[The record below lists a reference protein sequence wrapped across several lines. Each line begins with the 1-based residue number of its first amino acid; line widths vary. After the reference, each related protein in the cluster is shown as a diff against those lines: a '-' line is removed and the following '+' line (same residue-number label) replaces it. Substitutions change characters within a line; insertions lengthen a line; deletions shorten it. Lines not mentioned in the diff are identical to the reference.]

1 MPDVGIASMGA
12 LRSDPLRP
20 LEDSSE
26 QARQRV
32 FAGGFVGPLLE
43 FPFELNAIGHYVTFR
58 AFETTQLDRSTSSK
72 LKDICTIRLPV
83 PGNLGVAYNISY
95 ADQEL
100 GAVQKTI
107 VDAIGGDEGARGV
120 IGTLTAGAGIGAAVG
135 MLTGGGLTKGLIAG
149 AIGAGAMTA
158 VADVIQGGDSPLVGA
173 GLSAVVGELGTLGSA
188 GAAQFGIAR
197 NPHKVVLFESVGFRD
212 HSFRYE
218 FIPQSFPEAKRLQD
232 IIRQFKLAASPSFGA
247 ELKTGPVSLAAV
259 LGGRDAGKN
268 LSLGKHFFKYP
279 DYFDIE
285 YRYKDSLFTIGP
297 SVLTSIDVEYHPAGI
312 PSYARNSPED
322 ENPLPTATKLSLN
335 FKETEIV
342 TKENIREFNR

>member
-1 MPDVGIASMGA
+1 MPDIGMPSRGV
-12 LRSDPLRP
+12 SDPLSR
-20 LEDSSE
+20 LEDSSDA
-26 QARQRV
+26 ARAQRV
-32 FAGGFVGPLLE
+32 GIGSGGGPLLE

-72 LKDICTIRLPV
+72 LRDICTIRLPV

-107 VDAIGGDEGARGV
+107 VDALGGDSKTLEDIGV
-120 IGTLTAGAGIGAAVG
+120 VGAGAAIGAAVG
-135 MLTGGGLTKGLIAG
+135 MLKGGGLAKSALAG
-149 AIGAGAMTA
+149 AIGAATMKATA
-158 VADVIQGGDSPLVGA
+158 AFIEGGDSPLVGA

-212 HSFRYE
+212 HSFKYE
-218 FIPQSFPEAKRLQD
+218 FIPQSFPESKRLQD

-279 DYFDIE
+279 DYFNIE

-322 ENPLPTATKLSLN
+322 ENPLPTATRLSLT

-342 TKENIREFNR
+342 TKENIQEFNR